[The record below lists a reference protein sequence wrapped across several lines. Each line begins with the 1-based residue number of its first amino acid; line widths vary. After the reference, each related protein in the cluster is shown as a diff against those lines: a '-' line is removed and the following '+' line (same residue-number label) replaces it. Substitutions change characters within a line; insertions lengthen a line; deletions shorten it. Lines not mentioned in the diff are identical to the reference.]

1 MFFPFLKKHA
11 LLSSFIFFS
20 ITAYLNGWLATNYPY
35 YEKSNK
41 QLYDVL
47 FNYLTPPISRM
58 YADIII
64 LLLTIYFAVRY
75 LYKNAKVAS
84 KFFVLIGILYVF
96 RALTFTLTETPEP
109 SRFQKTCI
117 NKSVFKLAD
126 VKWFKLNPH
135 DSCIDHM
142 FSGHSLFGISITIFI
157 LSLSNNITEKIL
169 VSLSTLALL
178 VSLIWSRAHYTQD
191 VLVALFMTMGWSKVI
206 LNCKYFD

>member
-58 YADIII
+58 YADTIFV
-64 LLLTIYFAVRY
+64 LLTIYFVIRY
-75 LYKNAKVAS
+75 LYKKTKVAI

-109 SRFQKTCI
+109 SRFQKTCKHNVTTSFVCGHFQKHVNNHVQNTCVCGHAQKHV
-117 NKSVFKLAD
+117 NKQCNHEIRWGRFQ
-126 VKWFKLNPH
+126 
-135 DSCIDHM
+135 
-142 FSGHSLFGISITIFI
+142 
-157 LSLSNNITEKIL
+157 NICT
-169 VSLSTLALL
+169 
-178 VSLIWSRAHYTQD
+178 
-191 VLVALFMTMGWSKVI
+191 
-206 LNCKYFD
+206 N